1 MKFPVIYQQQDDGIL
16 ISFPDIPEALSSAD
30 SEYQAREMAYDAL
43 ISALEFYF
51 EDYKRIP
58 NPTSTTSPTG
68 SATDNYVELPPALT
82 AKVMLLNTL
91 AESQV
96 SYAELARRLGKKP
109 QEVQRMIDLRHATKI
124 DTIAAALET
133 LGYQLQLSLTPRKA
147 SLNLS

>member
-1 MKFPVIYQQQDDGIL
+1 MQFPVIYQQQDDGIL
-16 ISFPDIPEALSSAD
+16 ISFPDLPEALSSAEHMRD
-30 SEYQAREMAYDAL
+30 AHEMAYDAL

-58 NPTSTTSPTG
+58 SPTSSTTG
-68 SATDNYVELPPALT
+68 NYVELPPALT

-124 DTIAAALET
+124 DTVAAALET

-147 SLNLS
+147 SLNPS

>member
-1 MKFPVIYQQQDDGIL
+1 MQFPVIYQQQDDGIL
-16 ISFPDIPEALSSAD
+16 ISFPDLPEALSSAEHMRD
-30 SEYQAREMAYDAL
+30 AHEMAYDAL

-58 NPTSTTSPTG
+58 SPTSPTSSTTG
-68 SATDNYVELPPALT
+68 NYVELPPALT

-91 AESQV
+91 AESHV

-147 SLNLS
+147 SHNPS

>member
-1 MKFPVIYQQQDDGIL
+1 MKFPVTYEQQDDGIL
-16 ISFPDIPEALSSAD
+16 ISFPDIPEALSSATTAA
-30 SEYQAREMAYDAL
+30 QAHELAYDAL

-51 EDYKRIP
+51 EDYQRIP
-58 NPTSTTSPTG
+58 SPSRSVT
-68 SATDNYVELPPALT
+68 AHYVELPPALT

-91 AESQV
+91 ADSGI

-133 LGYQLQLSLTPRKA
+133 LGYQLQLSLTPRKT
-147 SLNLS
+147 SVDSFKNS

>member
-1 MKFPVIYQQQDDGIL
+1 MRYPVNFDNQPDGIL
-16 ISFPDIPEALSSAD
+16 ISFPDIPEALSSAET
-30 SEYQAREMAYDAL
+30 SEEARAMAYDAL

-51 EDYKRIP
+51 EAYQQIP
-58 NPTSTTSPTG
+58 SPSG
-68 SATDNYVELPPALT
+68 SATGNFVELPPALT

-91 AESQV
+91 AKSQV

-133 LGYQLQLSLTPRKA
+133 LGYQLQLSLTPRKT
-147 SLNLS
+147 SVESFKNS